1 MWVSTAVLALAA
13 GVVNAARYD
22 AREVKWNMNMNQ
34 TATNPLDYSTSWP
47 GHSYMPSPDNWRFP
61 VYTIILDKW
70 VDGDPTNNDINGTV
84 FEYDY
89 QEIGLRAGGDARG
102 LYDSLD
108 YLQGMGI
115 KAVYVSGT
123 IFLNQPWQADQY
135 SPLDYTILD
144 HHQGTIDE
152 WRMVIDEMHRRKMY
166 IMLDMTV
173 ATLADLVGFK
183 GYLNSSTPFS
193 LYEHDAEW
201 KTEQT
206 YPDFSFTNSWNANC
220 TLPPFWQGDGGPVQ
234 IEMTGCYNSD
244 FDQYGD
250 TEAFGNHPD
259 WQRQLS
265 KFASVQDR
273 LRDWDPAVAPRLNHY
288 ACLLIEAL
296 DIDAFRLDKATQMT
310 VGFLAQWSQSVRQ
323 CAARFNK
330 TNFFIPGEITGSDSY
345 GSIYLG
351 RGRQPDQR
359 PAPSVAYNLTGADSQ
374 SEYYLRGKGLNA
386 LDASAFQY
394 STYRALGRWLGLDG
408 YLSLTGDV
416 PADFVDAWHA
426 WIQNED
432 LINPNTGKFDPRH
445 LIGMTNHD
453 VFRWPSLVNGTQ
465 KMALGAMIT
474 ELVIPGA
481 PLLYYGEEQD
491 FYVLDNTANNYLFG
505 RQSMVSAIAWWLHGC
520 YVGDSTQ
527 YPNLEFGAAKFGCGD
542 FWNALDHRDPSA
554 PARNG
559 VIVWHEI
566 RDNYPVLND
575 GFCLKNIGN
584 WTTSYYLPASVNDS
598 ATTVGLWSVARSACA
613 EQSFTTGQK
622 NQDVWFVYS
631 NLNKSSSTTF
641 DCSSSNGLFAPAGTT
656 FKPGDVVKSLI
667 YPYAEYTLSPGINA
681 SVGCISKIDLGPWDY
696 EVFVPKSAFVQ
707 GRPLITGLSPGHD
720 ERILSN
726 SSSAQTIQ
734 MRVEFSTAMD
744 CDSVAN
750 AMSITSQ
757 TLNGGNATLGSY
769 SCSAVA
775 PGNVKIIGA
784 PASTYQM
791 TRTIGNLYDGI
802 YRVSLGSA
810 KATSANGKSTLGYDS
825 WMFRLGKS
833 DNPMVHPQTSNYT
846 TTAMSKK
853 GGVLYIDANAA
864 GADQYRYSLDWGS
877 TWSNWTAYSGSDPK
891 PLKEYTKWVG
901 TKQQSWK
908 GDHAIVQYYSKI
920 AGSPNHQQHADNSGA
935 RRSFPN
941 MFIMGPFN
949 EWGYDAGARNRLL
962 QDKDSNWRIGFIS
975 EAYPSRMQFNVWGI
989 NPDGDPDATWVYG
1002 TLENSSLIERA
1013 PPSTLASNIFNIS
1026 QEPEHHYLGW
1036 EIVLNDH
1043 SRRIQLIPKGSW
1055 TVSILTYLLCLFVPP
1070 LTAVLAVLIFK
1081 GSFYGVKFNKDGRNI
1096 AKSFIPLMPFSKKK
1110 GAFADEK
1117 GDSFMTNPDIATPAI
1132 GGTNFDATG
1141 LLADGGKRRCVL
1153 IATLEYSIEDWNIKI
1168 KIGGLGVMAQLMAK
1182 NLKHQDLVWVVPCV
1196 GDVDYPEADYE
1207 PPMEV
1212 KILDQVYQIN
1222 VMLHKVENITY
1233 VLLDAPVFRRQT
1245 TKEPYP
1251 ARMDDLESAIF
1262 YSAWN
1267 QCIAEA
1273 ARRWPVDM
1281 YHINDYHGALAPLHL
1296 LPDLLP
1302 CALSL
1307 HNAEFQGLWPL
1318 RTPEE
1323 RDEVCAVYNISP
1335 RVCQKYVQFGN
1346 VFNLLHSAVSYLR
1359 LHQKGFGAV
1368 GVSTKYGKRS
1378 WARYPIFWGLKRIG
1392 NLPNPDPTDTGEIG
1406 APTVKNGK
1414 VVPNEQFEAQR
1425 KSLKREAQEWAGL
1438 KVDASCDLLVFV
1450 GRWSMQKGIDLI
1462 ADIVPT
1468 LVEEFNVQ
1476 VICVG
1481 PIIDLYG
1488 KFAAEKLARLMEKYP
1503 DRVYSRPEFTAL
1515 PQYIFSGADF
1525 TLIPSRDEPFGLVAV
1540 EFGRKGAL
1548 GIGARVGGLGQMPG
1562 WWYTVESSA
1571 TAHLLS
1577 QFESACR
1584 QALASN
1590 DKTRAVLRA
1599 KSALQRFPVQEWK
1612 QKLDALQAGCI
1623 KMCKKRSHNK
1633 QQRSSVYSIF
1643 PPESSASVA
1652 NLGQHAN
1659 NSQINLPTGFTNMP
1673 NASQPTITVN
1683 DDQQVPEQYR
1693 SNFRAA
1699 APHEPNQQTDP
1710 YAQNNG
1716 AAGLRRQLSLGSRRG
1731 PGHRDANTAAARDP
1745 NGELIAID
1753 EESMFDG
1760 SSEEHDGDLLHPD
1773 QIRGAFRGYGGF
1785 GTPSED
1791 GYDSEDQFDPQ
1802 RSTMYEVDDESVRGD
1817 GRGFYGHS
1825 NASSSMSLSQ
1835 LANAPYGRPATNGF
1849 SSEPGTPPMS
1859 PSMSASTR
1867 NLVGNRFGNESRLSL
1882 ASVMSGGHG
1891 KEFTLTKVQERFTDE
1906 DGQVL
1911 RAFST
1916 ELRDLTPK
1924 NSKHELCIEEYLM
1937 KSEKDFFHAVK
1948 RSELGIKAKQ
1958 KKLNEYPS
1966 SRPGSVGSSRAS
1978 SFSGEH
1984 RPTREYSTSP
1994 DESEVYPQQPVFAG
2008 PKPRGVA
2015 LFMQREW
2022 HDWPV
2027 YSLFLA
2033 IGQILAA
2040 TSYQLTL
2047 LSSQTSQSAAQ
2058 LYTIG
2063 IIFMFATVFWWT
2075 MYRLLPSHWCLGAP
2089 FAFYSVAFFLVGL
2102 PGISVFHGA
2111 RDWINAVGTWFY
2123 AVGSASGSLYFA
2135 LNFGDEGGASTTTW
2149 ILRACLVQGTQQIW
2163 GSALWYWGEK
2173 LTTET
2178 SDLTLAGVQ
2187 MTTSP
2192 VVTGIV
2198 FFLCAFMVVSCY
2210 LVSTGLPKYYR
2221 QLPGRIPAFY
2231 VSLVRRKLVLWFF
2244 VATFLQNYW
2253 LATLYGRS
2261 WRYLWSSVYI
2271 DQGVVFALVLL
2282 FFGVIW
2288 GAILYIL
2295 SVLSKT
2301 HVWMI
2306 PVFGVGLGAPRW
2318 AQMLWGTSNI
2328 GVNLPWAGS
2337 ASPILGRCLWL
2348 WLGVLDAVQGVG
2360 VGMLL
2365 LQTLTRAHVATTL
2378 MVGQMIGAASM
2389 LIGRATAPNAIGPA
2403 DTFIPLATWSPS
2415 IDGWGIF
2422 ASVSFWLCL
2431 VCQLAI
2437 CVGYIWFFRKEQ
2449 LSKP

>member
-1 MWVSTAVLALAA
+1 MKAFAALATTFLLA
-13 GVVNAARYD
+13 GGGSGFLPLASAAPYD
-22 AREVKWNMNMNQ
+22 PREASWNFNMNQ
-34 TATNPLDYSTSWP
+34 QATNPLDYTTSWP
-47 GHSYMPSPDNWRFP
+47 NHQYMASPDNWRFP
-61 VYTIILDKW
+61 VYTVIMDKW
-70 VDGDPTNNDINGTV
+70 VDGDPRNNDINGTV

-89 QEIGLRAGGDARG
+89 YEIGLRAGGDAIG

-115 KAVYVSGT
+115 KCVYVSGT
-123 IFLNQPWQADQY
+123 IFLNQPYQADQY

-152 WRMVIDEMHRRKMY
+152 WRTVITEMHRRGMY

-183 GYLNSSTPFS
+183 GYLNTSTPFS

-201 KTEQT
+201 KTEQV
-206 YPDFSFTNSWNANC
+206 YPDFRFTNSWNSSC
-220 TLPPFWQGDGGPVQ
+220 TMPMFWGDDGGPVA
-234 IEMTGCYNSD
+234 IEVAGCYSSD

-250 TEAFGNHPD
+250 TEAFGVHPN

-273 LRDWDPAVAPRLNHY
+273 LRDWDPVVASKLNHY

-296 DIDAFRLDKATQMT
+296 DIDAYRLDKATQMT
-310 VGFLAQWSQSVRQ
+310 VGFLAQWSAAVRT
-323 CAARFNK
+323 CAAKFNK
-330 TNFFIPGEITGSDSY
+330 KNFFIPGEITGSDSY

-359 PAPSVAYNLTGADSQ
+359 PRPAIAYNMTGDSSQ
-374 SEYYLRGKGLNA
+374 SEYYLRAKGLNA

-394 STYRALGRWLGLDG
+394 STYRGFTRWLGLDG
-408 YLSLTGDV
+408 YLSVPFDV
-416 PADFVDAWHA
+416 PADFVDAWSA
-426 WIQNED
+426 WLQNED
-432 LINPNTGKFDPRH
+432 LVNPNTGKFDPRH
-445 LIGMTNHD
+445 MIGMTNHD
-453 VFRWPSLVNGTQ
+453 VFRWPSLPNGTQ

-474 ELVIPGA
+474 ELVIPGI

-491 FYVLDNTANNYLFG
+491 FYVLDNTADNYLFG
-505 RQSMVSAIAWWLHGC
+505 RQSMVSSIAWWLHGC

-527 YPNLEFGAAKFGCGD
+527 YPDLQFGAAKFGCGD

-559 VIVWHEI
+559 VIRWHEL
-566 RDNYPVLND
+566 RDQYPVLRD
-575 GFCLKNIGN
+575 GFCLTNLNN
-584 WTTSYYLPASVNDS
+584 WTTKYLLPNSIADS
-598 ATTVGLWSVARSACA
+598 NTTVGLWSVHRQACGD
-613 EQSFTTGQK
+613 QSFSGGAG
-622 NQDVWFVYS
+622 NQDIWFLYS
-631 NLNKSSSTTF
+631 NLNQSKSF
-641 DCSSSNGLFAPAGTT
+641 VQDCSNSNGIFAPSGTT
-656 FKPGDVVKSLI
+656 FAPGTTVQNLV
-667 YPYAEYTLSPGINA
+667 YPFETYALSTGVNA
-681 SVGCISKIDLGPWDY
+681 SVGCISRIDMDAWDY
-696 EVFVPKSAFVQ
+696 KVLVPSNKFLQPRAV
-707 GRPLITGLSPGHD
+707 ITKLVPGHD
-720 ERILSN
+720 ARIQSN
-726 SSSAQTIQ
+726 STDAQTMTI
-734 MRVEFSTAMD
+734 RVEFSTKMD
-744 CDSVAN
+744 CDSVAK
-750 AMSITSQ
+750 AMTIESK
-757 TLNGGNATLGSY
+757 TLQGSNATLGAY
-769 SCSAVA
+769 TCGTVT
-775 PGNVKIIGA
+775 GA
-784 PASTYQM
+784 QQYLVGSPVSNFYIS
-791 TRTIGNLYDGI
+791 RSVSNIYDGI
-802 YRVSLGSA
+802 FRVKLASA
-810 KATSANGKSTLGYDS
+810 SASSSDVNATSGFDA
-825 WMFRLGKS
+825 WMFRVGKS
-833 DNPMVHPQTSNYT
+833 DNPMVFPLTANYT
-846 TTAMSKK
+846 NTAMSKK
-853 GGVLYIDANAA
+853 NGVLQIEANAA
-864 GADQYRYSLDWGS
+864 GADLMRYSLDWGS
-877 TWSNWTAYSGSDPK
+877 TWSNWTTYSGTGAKQLPS
-891 PLKEYTKWVG
+891 YTKWVG
-901 TKQQSWK
+901 TKEQSWQ

-920 AGSPNHQQHADNSGA
+920 AGSQNHQQHADTGVA
-935 RRSFPN
+935 HRSFPH

-962 QDKDSNWRIGFIS
+962 QDENSNWRIGFIS
-975 EAYPSRMQFNVWGI
+975 EAYPSKLQFNVWGI
-989 NPDGDPDATWVYG
+989 NPDGNPDATWVYG
-1002 TLENSSLIERA
+1002 TLINSTLIERT

-1026 QEPEHHYLGW
+1026 HEPEGHYLGW
-1036 EIVLNDH
+1036 EIVLNDY
-1043 SRRIQLIPKGSW
+1043 SRRVELIPKGSW
-1055 TVSILTYLLCLFVPP
+1055 IVSILTYILCLLIPP
-1070 LTAVLAVLIFK
+1070 LTAVLAVMIFK
-1081 GSFYGVKFNKDGRNI
+1081 GSFYAVKFNQEGRK
-1096 AKSFIPLMPFSKKK
+1096 AKSFIPLVPFGKKSAGGYDDK
-1110 GAFADEK
+1110 SG
-1117 GDSFMTNPDIATPAI
+1117 FMNDPAISTPAI
-1132 GGTNFDATG
+1132 GAFDATG
-1141 LLADGGKRRCVL
+1141 LGMLGDKRRCVL
-1153 IATLEYSIEDWNIKI
+1153 IATLEYNIEDWNIKI

-1222 VMLHKVENITY
+1222 VMVHKLDNITY

-1245 TKEPYP
+1245 TVEPYP

-1296 LPDLLP
+1296 LPDLIP

-1335 RVCQKYVQFGN
+1335 RICQKYVQFGN

-1392 NLPNPDPTDTGEIG
+1392 NLPNPDPTDTGELGG

-1414 VVPNEQFEAQR
+1414 VVPNEEFERSR
-1425 KSLKREAQEWAGL
+1425 KALKREAQEWAGL
-1438 KVDASCDLLVFV
+1438 KVDPSSDLLVFV

-1503 DRVYSRPEFTAL
+1503 ERVYSRPEFTAL
-1515 PQYIFSGADF
+1515 PPYIFSGADF

-1571 TAHLLS
+1571 TSHLLS

-1590 DKTRAVLRA
+1590 EKTRATLRA

-1623 KMCKKRSHNK
+1623 KMCKKRGKNGAGAGA
-1633 QQRSSVYSIF
+1633 RGSVYSIF
-1643 PPESSASVA
+1643 PPESSASMS
-1652 NLGQHAN
+1652 NLSQHIN
-1659 NSQINLPTGFTNMP
+1659 NSQINLPSGFTNMP
-1673 NASQPTITVN
+1673 NASQPVITVT
-1683 DDQQVPEQYR
+1683 DEQQVPEQYR
-1693 SNFRAA
+1693 TTFKAA
-1699 APHEPNQQTDP
+1699 APHEPGQQTDP
-1710 YAQNNG
+1710 YAQGG
-1716 AAGLRRQLSLGSRRG
+1716 ASGLRRQLSLGSRRG
-1731 PGHRDANTAAARDP
+1731 PGHRDGASGAHAQNP
-1745 NGELIAID
+1745 QGELIAID
-1753 EESMFDG
+1753 EESMFDE
-1760 SSEEHDGDLLHPD
+1760 SSEDPDELIHPD

-1802 RSTMYEVDDESVRGD
+1802 RGTMYEADDDSVRGPH
-1817 GRGFYGHS
+1817 GGSGSAGFYGHS

-1835 LANAPYGRPATNGF
+1835 LAR
-1849 SSEPGTPPMS
+1849 EPFTGTPPRSPDMS
-1859 PSMSASTR
+1859 GGRA
-1867 NLVGNRFGNESRLSL
+1867 RFNNDSRLSL

-1891 KEFTLTKVQERFTDE
+1891 KEFTLTKVKERFTDE

-1911 RAFST
+1911 RAFSN
-1916 ELRDLTPK
+1916 ELRDLNPK
-1924 NSKHELCIEEYLM
+1924 NSKQELCIEEYLI
-1937 KSEKDFFHAVK
+1937 KSEKSFFHDVK
-1948 RSELGIKAKQ
+1948 SRELGFKT
-1958 KKLNEYPS
+1958 KKKNGIEFG
-1966 SRPGSVGSSRAS
+1966 SRPPSISSSRAS
-1978 SFSGEH
+1978 SFSGET
-1984 RPTREYSTSP
+1984 RPTRDMSSSP
-1994 DESEVYPQQPVFAG
+1994 DEIDRQPMYNTPG
-2008 PKPRGVA
+2008 PRLRGVA
-2015 LFMQREW
+2015 RFMQREW
-2022 HDWPV
+2022 RDWPV
-2027 YSLFLA
+2027 YTLFLA

-2075 MYRLLPSHWCLGAP
+2075 MYRLLPSNWCLGAP
-2089 FAFYSVAFFLVGL
+2089 FAFYSVAFFLIGL
-2102 PGISVFHGA
+2102 PGFDAIHPG
-2111 RDWINAVGTWFY
+2111 RDWINAIGTWFY

-2135 LNFGDEGGASTTTW
+2135 LNFGDEGGASTQTW
-2149 ILRACLVQGTQQIW
+2149 IIRACLVQGTQQIW

-2173 LTTET
+2173 LTSET
-2178 SDLTLAGVQ
+2178 TDATLAGVEQ
-2187 MTTSP
+2187 QTSP

-2198 FFLCAFMVVSCY
+2198 FFLACFMALSCW
-2210 LVSTGLPKYYR
+2210 LVSTGLPDYYK

-2231 VSLVRRKLVLWFF
+2231 VSLIRRKLVIWFF
-2244 VATFLQNYW
+2244 IATFLQNYW

-2261 WRYLWSSVYI
+2261 WRYLWSSTYI
-2271 DQGVVFALVLL
+2271 NKGVVFALVIL
-2282 FFGVIW
+2282 FFVIIW
-2288 GAILYIL
+2288 GVVLYVL
-2295 SVLSKT
+2295 SQLSKT

-2318 AQMLWGTSNI
+2318 AQMLWATSNI

-2337 ASPILGRCLWL
+2337 AGPYLGRCLWL

-2360 VGMLL
+2360 IGMLL

-2378 MVGQMIGAASM
+2378 MVGQLIGAAAM
-2389 LIGRATAPNAIGPA
+2389 LIGRASSPSAIGPA
-2403 DTFIPLATWSPS
+2403 DTFPPLATWTPS
-2415 IDGWGIF
+2415 TDGAAIF

-2431 VCQLAI
+2431 FCQVVI
-2437 CVGYIWFFRKEQ
+2437 CVGYIFFFRKEQ